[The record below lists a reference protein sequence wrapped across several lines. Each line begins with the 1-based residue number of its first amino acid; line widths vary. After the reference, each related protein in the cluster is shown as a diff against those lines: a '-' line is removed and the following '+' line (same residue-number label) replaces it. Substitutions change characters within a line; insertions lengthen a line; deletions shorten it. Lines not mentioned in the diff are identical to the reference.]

1 MAKSKAKLS
10 DFRTQERNLNK
21 HRPRG
26 MGMLDNVIAKDGW
39 QGAITTAANGET
51 FAGSARLEVAQERFG
66 DESEPIVFDID
77 GTRPVILRR
86 VDIPTA
92 DDPRAIRLGIA
103 DNRIS
108 ELNYDPDIELLSAI
122 ADEVDIS
129 DMYFDDELAKLA
141 EQKQEIIDHQEPDF
155 LKFSDNDSFDKK
167 GDHNSK
173 STDEDNE
180 DSGYDEDQVAAPD
193 MYFPSN
199 NDWDIPLLDINMQA
213 KYLDL
218 PLHGWGTISRKTR
231 NASQTIHFYVDDY
244 RFNAIWKDP
253 DKLVQCNPI
262 NVIEPNYTTS
272 HGMGRAMI
280 LWLTFKKRWI
290 ARYWQTQGIRIFV
303 DAFAPDF
310 EDINFMGVPKEWA
323 AFATRYLGT
332 NPSGEIGGWEQVE
345 EIYDKCREYS
355 TAENLV
361 FVVVGGGKDIESKCA
376 ERGWFH
382 VLEFM
387 QKLKKED

>member
-108 ELNYDPDIELLSAI
+108 EVNYDLDIDLLQETAQI
-122 ADEVDIS
+122 IDIS
-129 DMYFDDELAKLA
+129 DLYFDDELAKLA

-155 LKFSDNDSFDKK
+155 LKFSDNDNLPAYASDRSGGNKQPIPIVVGSGTMK
-167 GDHNSK
+167 RW
-173 STDEDNE
+173 NE
-180 DSGYDEDQVAAPD
+180 YKESVGIKNDTAA
-193 MYFPSN
+193 FEA
-199 NDWDIPLLDINMQA
+199 LLD
-213 KYLDL
+213 
-218 PLHGWGTISRKTR
+218 
-231 NASQTIHFYVDDY
+231 
-244 RFNAIWKDP
+244 
-253 DKLVQCNPI
+253 
-262 NVIEPNYTTS
+262 
-272 HGMGRAMI
+272 
-280 LWLTFKKRWI
+280 LWT
-290 ARYWQTQGIRIFV
+290 
-303 DAFAPDF
+303 D
-310 EDINFMGVPKEWA
+310 
-323 AFATRYLGT
+323 
-332 NPSGEIGGWEQVE
+332 
-345 EIYDKCREYS
+345 
-355 TAENLV
+355 
-361 FVVVGGGKDIESKCA
+361 
-376 ERGWFH
+376 
-382 VLEFM
+382 
-387 QKLKKED
+387 

>member
-108 ELNYDPDIELLSAI
+108 ELNYDLDIDLLQETAQI
-122 ADEVDIS
+122 IDIS
-129 DMYFDDELAKLA
+129 DLYFDDELAKLA

-155 LKFSDNDSFDKK
+155 LKFSDN
-167 GDHNSK
+167 N
-173 STDEDNE
+173 
-180 DSGYDEDQVAAPD
+180 
-193 MYFPSN
+193 
-199 NDWDIPLLDINMQA
+199 
-213 KYLDL
+213 DL
-218 PLHGWGTISRKTR
+218 PAYASDRSGGNKQPIPIVVGSGT
-231 NASQTIHFYVDDY
+231 
-244 RFNAIWKDP
+244 
-253 DKLVQCNPI
+253 
-262 NVIEPNYTTS
+262 
-272 HGMGRAMI
+272 M
-280 LWLTFKKRWI
+280 KRWNEYKESI
-290 ARYWQTQGIRIFV
+290 GIKN
-303 DAFAPDF
+303 DT
-310 EDINFMGVPKEWA
+310 A
-323 AFATRYLGT
+323 AFEMLLE
-332 NPSGEIGGWEQVE
+332 SQEI
-345 EIYDKCREYS
+345 
-355 TAENLV
+355 
-361 FVVVGGGKDIESKCA
+361 
-376 ERGWFH
+376 
-382 VLEFM
+382 
-387 QKLKKED
+387 

>member
-108 ELNYDPDIELLSAI
+108 ELNYDPDIELLNAI

-129 DMYFDDELAKLA
+129 DMYFEDELAALVA
-141 EQKQEIIDHQEPDF
+141 RDRNQEEE
-155 LKFSDNDSFDKK
+155 
-167 GDHNSK
+167 
-173 STDEDNE
+173 T
-180 DSGYDEDQVAAPD
+180 
-193 MYFPSN
+193 
-199 NDWDIPLLDINMQA
+199 
-213 KYLDL
+213 
-218 PLHGWGTISRKTR
+218 
-231 NASQTIHFYVDDY
+231 
-244 RFNAIWKDP
+244 
-253 DKLVQCNPI
+253 
-262 NVIEPNYTTS
+262 
-272 HGMGRAMI
+272 
-280 LWLTFKKRWI
+280 
-290 ARYWQTQGIRIFV
+290 
-303 DAFAPDF
+303 PDF
-310 EDINFMGVPKEWA
+310 EPVGMDEQGKLDQIQPKE
-323 AFATRYLGT
+323 
-332 NPSGEIGGWEQVE
+332 I
-345 EIYDKCREYS
+345 DCKCPQCGHD
-355 TAENLV
+355 
-361 FVVVGGGKDIESKCA
+361 FI
-376 ERGWFH
+376 
-382 VLEFM
+382 
-387 QKLKKED
+387 KLL

>member
-122 ADEVDIS
+122 ADEIDIS
-129 DMYFDDELAKLA
+129 DMYFEDELAALVA
-141 EQKQEIIDHQEPDF
+141 TEQQEEGT
-155 LKFSDNDSFDKK
+155 NDP
-167 GDHNSK
+167 
-173 STDEDNE
+173 NE
-180 DSGYDEDQVAAPD
+180 VWQGMPEFEQ
-193 MYFPSN
+193 
-199 NDWDIPLLDINMQA
+199 NDA
-213 KYLDL
+213 
-218 PLHGWGTISRKTR
+218 
-231 NASQTIHFYVDDY
+231 
-244 RFNAIWKDP
+244 
-253 DKLVQCNPI
+253 
-262 NVIEPNYTTS
+262 
-272 HGMGRAMI
+272 
-280 LWLTFKKRWI
+280 
-290 ARYWQTQGIRIFV
+290 
-303 DAFAPDF
+303 DAFKSIKVNF
-310 EDINFMGVPKEWA
+310 YSLEDLNNFADLVGQKITEKTKYINYP
-323 AFATRYLGT
+323 
-332 NPSGEIGGWEQVE
+332 
-345 EIYDKCREYS
+345 
-355 TAENLV
+355 
-361 FVVVGGGKDIESKCA
+361 VV
-376 ERGWFH
+376 
-382 VLEFM
+382 L
-387 QKLKKED
+387 KEDLKAYSVKNES